1 MWKPFE
7 NDNSSSRVGD
17 GGVETSICLR
27 GIDMFVHIRPTAVC
41 NTALYV
47 T

>member
-7 NDNSSSRVGD
+7 NDSSSGVGD
-17 GGVETSICLR
+17 GGVGTSICLR
-27 GIDMFVHIRPTAVC
+27 GIDMFVYIRPTAVC
-41 NTALYV
+41 NNAQYV